1 MKLFS
6 RLAHD
11 ENGGPAAEFALVL
24 PVALLFLAGII
35 DVGRYMWTYNEAE
48 KATQMGVRYAVT
60 TDAVPSGLAG
70 YSFAQSCGVT
80 QGNQI
85 SSAQFPGMTCQ
96 GGGTVAAPTV
106 NCTFPVASSCTTNA
120 IPNTSNVSA
129 FGNIVNRMRQFKPD
143 IAPAQVQIRYSNSG
157 LGYAGDPTGMDV
169 APLVTITV
177 TGLQFKPLTTQI
189 FGTAFTIGPFSYS
202 LTMEDGEDTYSN

>member
-1 MKLFS
+1 MRLLS

-11 ENGGPAAEFALVL
+11 EAGGPAAEFALVL

-48 KATQMGVRYAVT
+48 KATQMGVRYAVA

-70 YSFAQSCGVT
+70 YSFAQSCSVT
-80 QGNQI
+80 QGTQI
-85 SSAQFPGMTCQ
+85 SSTQFPGMTCQ

-106 NCTFPVASSCTTNA
+106 NCTFPTASSCTNA
-120 IPNTSNVSA
+120 IPTTSNATA
-129 FGNIVNRMRQFKPD
+129 FGNIVNRMRLFKPD
-143 IAPAQVQIRYSNSG
+143 ILPTQVQIRYSNSG

-189 FGTAFTIGPFSYS
+189 LGAAFTIGPFSYS
-202 LTMEDGEDTYSN
+202 LTMEDGQGTYSN

>member
-70 YSFAQSCGVT
+70 YSFAQSCSVT

-85 SSAQFPGMTCQ
+85 STAQFPGMTCQ

-106 NCTFPVASSCTTNA
+106 ICTFPTASSCANA
-120 IPNTSNVSA
+120 IPTTSNATA
-129 FGNIVNRMRQFKPD
+129 FGNIVSRMRLFKPD
-143 IAPAQVQIRYSNSG
+143 ILPTQVNIRYSNSG

-189 FGTAFTIGPFSYS
+189 LGLAFTIGPFSYS
-202 LTMEDGEDTYSN
+202 LTMEDGQGTYSN

>member
-1 MKLFS
+1 MKLSS

-24 PVALLFLAGII
+24 PVALLFLAAII

-70 YSFAQSCGVT
+70 YSFAEKCAVT

-96 GGGTVAAPTV
+96 GGGTVATPTV
-106 NCTFPVASSCTTNA
+106 SCSFPTASSCSNA
-120 IPNTSNVSA
+120 IPTTSDAAA
-129 FGNIVNRMRQFKPD
+129 FGRVLNRMRLFKPD
-143 IAPAQVQIRYSNSG
+143 ILPTQVQIKYSNSG

-189 FGTAFTIGPFSYS
+189 LGAAFNIGPFSYS
-202 LTMEDGEDTYSN
+202 LTMEDGQGTYSN